1 MHASEHP
8 PLVVLSLSQ
17 QGIQAKSNDADITQ
31 RLRQLGFE
39 PNGPHMLKDVATES
53 ELHAVVNQLIA
64 MDAAFSAG
72 HGWSPAEMLELLR
85 DQGVFTG
92 PYKMIAWRGP
102 GDFETRLC

>member
-1 MHASEHP
+1 MHAPEHP

-17 QGIQAKSNDADITQ
+17 QAVQAKSNDADITLH
-31 RLRQLGFE
+31 LRQLGFE
-39 PNGPHMLKDVATES
+39 PNGPHMLKNIATES
-53 ELHAVVNQLIA
+53 DLHVLVNQLIA

-72 HGWSPAEMLELLR
+72 HGWSPAEMLGLLR

-92 PYKMIAWRGP
+92 PYKVIAWRGP